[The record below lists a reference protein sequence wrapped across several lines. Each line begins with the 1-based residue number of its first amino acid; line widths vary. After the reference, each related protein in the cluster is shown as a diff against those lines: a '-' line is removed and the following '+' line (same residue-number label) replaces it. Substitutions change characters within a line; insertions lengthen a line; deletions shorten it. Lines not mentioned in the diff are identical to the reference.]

1 MMAKFLLSGFADEI
15 DTKLD
20 VQVKELK
27 GLELTLLRLE
37 SMVNL
42 LWVIRRRDEGFK
54 KLFDDGE

>member
-27 GLELTLLRLE
+27 RLGIDRIDLL
-37 SMVNL
+37 
-42 LWVIRRRDEGFK
+42 
-54 KLFDDGE
+54 